1 VIRGKVLMGMRDSK
15 PNSLLS
21 GILLTGFVFVVLWV
35 GFSWALAVSM
45 LFGGHFFQ
53 PRWYENLIVIG
64 GGAVPAWLLLKKM
77 ARWLTSLHAT
87 APRDRRTGSGRVD

>member
-1 VIRGKVLMGMRDSK
+1 MGMRDSK

-64 GGAVPAWLLLKKM
+64 GG
-77 ARWLTSLHAT
+77 
-87 APRDRRTGSGRVD
+87 GSCLALAQKDGEVDYFPPCDCSS